1 MGYRFVLTNSVF
13 KYADKLDKLNIEL
26 TLKNAGFGNL
36 NRVKKAKLLFAD
48 ESGEVRL
55 SKTVEDFT
63 GQTDLKYSADIG
75 LDSGKYNVYLCLYG
89 EEVDGKPVY
98 ALQFANVN
106 MWNAELKANKIGEI
120 EIKE

>member
-1 MGYRFVLTNSVF
+1 M
-13 KYADKLDKLNIEL
+13 
-26 TLKNAGFGNL
+26 

-63 GQTDLKYSADIG
+63 GQTDLKYSADIE
-75 LDSGKYNVYLCLYG
+75 LNEGKYNVYLCLYG

-98 ALQFANVN
+98 ALRFANEN
-106 MWNAELKANKIGEI
+106 IWDAELIANKIGEI